1 MGEYFDGRAI
11 GSFNRQLKGQMFKL
25 FFITSTRTDFN
36 DNSSRFA
43 KYLDVSFSKMGKVTG
58 AKVSVFLLEH
68 TRLLLA
74 ESEVCKNF
82 HVFSLVFAGLKHLG
96 RLQEF
101 GIEKCSKFNGYTKPE
116 VKRQEEEFSK
126 LVSAFRLIGFRENET
141 DTIYRILAAILNLV
155 EIEFK
160 ATLTKDNTDGSEVA
174 RSRSGEGPLEV

>member
-1 MGEYFDGRAI
+1 
-11 GSFNRQLKGQMFKL
+11 
-25 FFITSTRTDFN
+25 
-36 DNSSRFA
+36 
-43 KYLDVSFSKMGKVTG
+43 MGKVTG

-74 ESEVCKNF
+74 ESEVSKNF
-82 HVFSLVFAGLKHLG
+82 HVFALIFAGLKSLG

-101 GIEKCSKFNGYTKPE
+101 GIDKCSKLDVGYTKPE
-116 VKRQEEEFSK
+116 MKKQEEEFSK

-174 RSRSGEGPLEV
+174 RSRAGEGPLEVLINLNL